1 MFTIDPKLENDS
13 ILAALC
19 GGVQV
24 RLIRDSRYFWVILVP
39 QVEGASEWHDLED
52 DMAHHVMALSR
63 RLGQAI
69 KVATSCA
76 KINTAAIG
84 NMVPMFHLHI
94 VARSP
99 GDPAW
104 PQPIW
109 GHGQPS
115 PLTKTIEDW
124 RLAVIRD
131 AVKAFDL
138 ARSM

>member
-1 MFTIDPKLENDS
+1 MFTIDPKLEDDS
-13 ILAALC
+13 ILAAIC

-24 RLIRDSRYFWVILVP
+24 RLMRDSRYFWLVLVP
-39 QVEGASEWHDLED
+39 QVEGAVEWHDLD
-52 DMAHHVMALSR
+52 HAMAAHVSALSR
-63 RLGQAI
+63 SLGQSI
-69 KVATSCA
+69 KSATSCT

-84 NMVPMFHLHI
+84 NLVAMFHLHI

-109 GHGQPS
+109 GHGQPV
-115 PLTKTIEDW
+115 PLTKAIEDW

-131 AVKAFDL
+131 AVKAFDQS
-138 ARSM
+138 RSE